1 MLQRIGT
8 ALLVWFALFDLLHDW
23 RGARWLPAQLRGL
36 GGVVGIWAAVR
47 LARAGGAGLVSLLLT
62 FPLALSLQLALAT
75 LRNRHLNPRDLLA
88 EGTTATRTLTRV
100 DIPVRHGTTPALHLV
115 PPQGAQAVV
124 CVAHGSGSDKY
135 FYTWETSAMLLARGF
150 AVLLIDLDGHGE
162 SDRPQAYPHTAESL
176 SDVLLWLR
184 SRYARVGVIGKS
196 LGGCVATHAAAHGAS
211 LDALVVIGSPPALQL
226 TRAQV
231 RREARGLLRYAILR
245 QLRYGSVVQLVRA
258 WTTTPKQRTL
268 IATEDLIARLDL
280 CGSLHHI
287 GHSPTRLPVLLIYGT
302 ADALV
307 PPAAV
312 DQVDAAKP
320 TWAVLYR
327 LKRGTHLS
335 TMIDPRTLRLV
346 GAWLTLKLHPT
357 TPSEYS

>member
-23 RGARWLPAQLRGL
+23 RGARWLPAQLRGI
-36 GGVVGIWAAVR
+36 GGLVGIWAAVR
-47 LARAGGAGLVSLLLT
+47 LVQAGVAGLVPLLLT
-62 FPLALSLQLALAT
+62 FPLALLLQLALAT

-100 DIPVRHGTTPALHLV
+100 AIPVRHGTTPALHLV
-115 PPQGAQAVV
+115 PPHGAQAVV

-150 AVLLIDLDGHGE
+150 AVLLIDLDGHGA
-162 SDRPQAYPHTAESL
+162 SDRPQAYPDTSESL
-176 SDVLLWLR
+176 SDVLRWLR

-196 LGGCVATHAAAHGAS
+196 LGGCIATHAAAHGAS

-231 RREARGLLRYAILR
+231 RREARGLLRYAIIR
-245 QLRYGSVVQLVRA
+245 QLRYGSVVHLVRA

-280 CGSLHHI
+280 CDSLHHI
-287 GHSPTRLPVLLIYGT
+287 GHSPMRLPVLLIYGRH
-302 ADALV
+302 DALV

-320 TWAVLYR
+320 AWAVLYR

-335 TMIDPRTLRLV
+335 TMIDPRTLQLV